1 MEATGRTRKR
11 TGRIKIARRTR
22 GVFVIAI
29 SIWGILPLV
38 SDAMVHAA
46 SAPGGEESQTLVPSF
61 FPQPAM
67 PGEASRREGNI
78 VVYINWDG
86 FAQYYFHLAE
96 AQGKVQTLSRFRDEE
111 GVFLANAI
119 SGIPAITN
127 PMQAVLAS
135 GTTPRFTGNHYRYY
149 DKQLNRVVQEEPAR
163 KNEAET
169 LAEAAVRQGVE
180 AFSINQFA
188 FLYRG
193 TGWWGQEE
201 TYFNA
206 PPGTNGYAD
215 YSARFD
221 EAIRF
226 LRAYAEK
233 RNSGSLPERQAPFL
247 LALYMDDLDA
257 VGHNMKEVY
266 GVSPVRTEAERRQ
279 AVVDRLALMDRK
291 LAEFIEVCRETG
303 LYEEMSF
310 LLTTDHGM
318 APMGFGMATE
328 PGFTGDSAASKL
340 PDLLAR
346 IEALGPG
353 YKCEVLIPGGKE
365 RPEEETDI
373 AVVTVG
379 LMVQLSYVN
388 EFNPNV
394 IQGKN
399 ARIAQVLQNTGYVG
413 RIMFPREM
421 RARGVKPGFADLLIS
436 PKPPYHFRPYP
447 TGLTRVRG
455 QHDSLAGEA
464 QAVVAFMWGKN
475 IKKGFT
481 YTGRVEGADFAPT
494 MAELLGINAPL
505 DATGR
510 VLYEVLEGNSRP
522 QNNLVEMEDQEL
534 VATGGTV
541 HRYQDTMA
549 SRGTAVSL
557 RERLSSVQLV
567 ATPAAKSMIL
577 EYAAG
582 SDSNILLYH
591 NGRFVRRVFFPAT
604 GGPGSGYEKKRIN
617 LTLAQG
623 DTVGFVLEKTGD
635 ISIDCI
641 TFISREGQANAL
653 KKGPTERFAE

>member
-1 MEATGRTRKR
+1 M
-11 TGRIKIARRTR
+11 
-22 GVFVIAI
+22 
-29 SIWGILPLV
+29 
-38 SDAMVHAA
+38 
-46 SAPGGEESQTLVPSF
+46 
-61 FPQPAM
+61 
-67 PGEASRREGNI
+67 
-78 VVYINWDG
+78 
-86 FAQYYFHLAE
+86 
-96 AQGKVQTLSRFRDEE
+96 
-111 GVFLANAI
+111 ANAI

-291 LAEFIEVCRETG
+291 LAEFIEVCLETG

-318 APMGFGMATE
+318 APMGFGLATE
-328 PGFTGDSAASKL
+328 PGFPDSAASKL

-346 IEALGPG
+346 IEALGTG
-353 YKCEVLIPGGKE
+353 YKCEVLLPGGKE
-365 RPEEETDI
+365 RPDEGTDI

-388 EFNPNV
+388 EFNPDV
-394 IQGKN
+394 IQEKN
-399 ARIAQVLQNTGYVG
+399 TRIARALQNADYVG
-413 RIMFPREM
+413 RIMFPGEM
-421 RARGVKPGFADLLIS
+421 KVRGVKPGFADLLVS
-436 PKPPYHFRPYP
+436 SQPPYHFRPYP
-447 TGLTRVRG
+447 TGLTRARG

-464 QAVVAFMWGKN
+464 QAIVAFMWGKN
-475 IKKGFT
+475 IKKGVT

-510 VLYEVLEGNSRP
+510 VLYEVLEGIGRP
-522 QNNLVEMEDQEL
+522 QNCLVKREDQEL
-534 VATGGTV
+534 TITGGTV
-541 HRYQDTMA
+541 HRLEDTMA
-549 SRGTAVSL
+549 SGGTAMSL
-557 RERLSSVQLV
+557 QEELSSVQLV
-567 ATPAAKSMIL
+567 EVPAARSMIL

-582 SDSNILLYH
+582 NDNWILLYH
-591 NGRFVRRVFFPAT
+591 NGQFVRRVFLPAT

-635 ISIDCI
+635 LRIDCV
-641 TFISREGQANAL
+641 TFISPHVSQEEPVPPGNR
-653 KKGPTERFAE
+653 